1 MKFVVLL
8 TRSTSTVPQREAVL
22 QGTRPCKSSGLA
34 LDCFYCVGT
43 TLTRPLGNAGYIS
56 AQLSNDLK
64 FVSLCLVNH
73 ELFNLSVEQNNLI
86 G

>member
-1 MKFVVLL
+1 MIIPILL
-8 TRSTSTVPQREAVL
+8 L
-22 QGTRPCKSSGLA
+22 
-34 LDCFYCVGT
+34 LDCFCCVGT

-56 AQLSNDLK
+56 AAVKWPQILGMK
-64 FVSLCLVNH
+64 QKVVIVSLCLVNH